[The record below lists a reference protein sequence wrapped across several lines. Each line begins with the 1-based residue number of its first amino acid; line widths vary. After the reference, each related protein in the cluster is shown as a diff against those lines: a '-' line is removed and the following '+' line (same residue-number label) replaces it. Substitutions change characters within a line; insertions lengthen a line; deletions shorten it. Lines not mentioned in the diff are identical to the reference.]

1 MNKQLKLICLI
12 LLFIPSYL
20 IADEN
25 SLREAMQKLEERLSE
40 HINDGFI
47 KQASISPLAIVSVT
61 SDNDQIQHITT
72 SLAESLQRATGAKIL
87 ICDRCNIAVIESG
100 EQTIYESDFV
110 DLEKVRSIYQSENI
124 QPLTVAWVEW
134 SHEILSIRMVV
145 LNSGELIF
153 ASTIDSKVEWSSRS
167 MRNFTDSRLR
177 ERQVRG
183 EAIIHRHIDLGL
195 LPLGG
200 APHIGWSIMQQWGS
214 SNQYLSGISISLSNP
229 LLGIGVNWFKVF
241 PRLNN
246 SLIGFKVL
254 GSIPELLT
262 KSLSKGSGS
271 SGLTGD
277 QALTV
282 LGMIKYPLFGQ
293 PEQFYLNAYVSSGG
307 SIGFGLSF

>member
-12 LLFIPSYL
+12 LLFVPSYL

-87 ICDRCNIAVIESG
+87 ICDRCNI
-100 EQTIYESDFV
+100 
-110 DLEKVRSIYQSENI
+110 
-124 QPLTVAWVEW
+124 